1 MEESLIDILF
11 EQLFEEAAIVD
22 KHGKILKLNN
32 SFAEK
37 CGKSVS
43 YITNKIL

>member
-22 KHGKILKLNN
+22 KHGKILKINN
-32 SFAEK
+32 AFAEK
-37 CGKSVS
+37 CGKSVAYVS
-43 YITNKIL
+43 NKIL